1 MGGVTNCVNCGAP
14 IDLNEKACPYCGTL
28 YYPARVTSD
37 RFDMDLNYRLAYV
50 SMGGNVKILEAVSRG
65 CLTPNQARRML
76 GLEEI
81 YK

>member
-1 MGGVTNCVNCGAP
+1 MDSVTNCVNCGAP

-28 YYPARVTSD
+28 YHPTRMTSD
-37 RFDMDLNYRLAYV
+37 RFDMDFNYRLAYV
-50 SMGGNVKILEAVSRG
+50 SMGGNVKILEAASRG
-65 CLTPNQARRML
+65 RLTPNQTRRML